1 MTLNVTYTPDL
12 QNSSSNAS
20 QQLQRIINQTL
31 STAFINITNGGVRPD
46 IISFVLVTT
55 KLVNFHII
63 DYIFFIVLI
72 LTEQQ
77 VQL

>member
-46 IISFVLVTT
+46 IISFVLVTS